1 MQPKV
6 VYLELKNG
14 KKIFV
19 NEFFESI
26 KEKIDSGNEVIF
38 TQEIGNKKQIKI
50 ERKYVDHIGQ
60 ELKKWGAKKPHFF
73 N

>member
-60 ELKKWGAKKPHFF
+60 ELKK
-73 N
+73 